1 VRFTPQLRDLKWLVN
16 RPVAHRGL
24 HNKAKEIFENT
35 SLAFAAAIKNNYAIE
50 CDLQI
55 SADGEAMVFHD
66 EKLDRLTAEKGLLR
80 ERPAKQLQKLTIGR
94 SQDRMQILAEMLE
107 QVNEKVTLIIELKSH
122 WDGDTALALRA
133 LRVLESY
140 QGPYALMSFDPELMA
155 AVAAV
160 SPHTVRGIT
169 ADRTVDKYYGGLP
182 LARRI
187 AMRNFEHLAET
198 RPHFVSYY
206 FRDMPF
212 PAIQNIRSAGHP
224 VISWTI
230 RSPEQESLARRW
242 SDQITFEGYGA

>member
-1 VRFTPQLRDLKWLVN
+1 MRFTPQLRDLKWLVE
-16 RPVAHRGL
+16 RPIAHRGL
-24 HNKAKEIFENT
+24 HDKAARVWENT
-35 SLAFAAAIKNNYAIE
+35 ASSFLGAIKADYAIE

-66 EKLDRLTAEKGLLR
+66 AKLQRLTGDVGLVR
-80 ERPAKQLQKLTIGR
+80 DHTVKQLQKLTVGNGN
-94 SQDRMQILAEMLE
+94 DHMQTLAELLE
-107 QVNEKVTLIIELKSH
+107 QVDGKVTLVIEMKSH
-122 WDGDTALALRA
+122 WDGNVALAQRA
-133 LRVLESY
+133 LQVLENY
-140 QGPYALMSFDPELMA
+140 QGPYGLMSYDPDLMA
-155 AVAAV
+155 AVAEL

-169 ADRTVDKYYGGLP
+169 ADRAVDSNYSRLP

-212 PAIQNIRSAGHP
+212 PAIQSIRSAGHP

-230 RSPEQESLARRW
+230 RNPEQESLARRW
-242 SDQITFEGYGA
+242 SDQITFEGYAA